1 MSYETILTE
10 IRGRVGILTLNR
22 PDTLNALNAQMNQE
36 MRQQFRVWNEDES
49 VGAIVITGAGRGFCS
64 GADITGFEA
73 TARGERRTNLDR
85 QSPTEWQDLCR
96 ESKPIVCAINGV
108 AVGQGITMTLTCDVR
123 VASDAARMSFRFVR
137 IGLTPEF
144 GSTHFLPHL
153 VGLGR
158 TLELMLTGKFISAEE
173 ALEIGL
179 VNHVYSADT
188 MLDEAAALAQD
199 MAANPAWQL
208 QQSKRQIYD
217 HYLEREVPGQVNHTW
232 WDAQAHRAVFE
243 IVHGPVRH
251 QVEVTSPFL
260 EHCP

>member
-22 PDTLNALNAQMNQE
+22 PDVLNALNAQMNQE
-36 MRQQFRVWNEDES
+36 MRRQLRVWNEEDS

-64 GADITGFEA
+64 GADIGGFEA
-73 TARGERRTNLDR
+73 TARGERRTSPAR
-85 QSPTEWQDLCR
+85 ESPTEWLDLCR

-158 TLELMLTGKFISAEE
+158 ALELMLTGKFINAEE

-179 VNHVYSADT
+179 VNHVYEVDT
-188 MLDEAAALAQD
+188 MLDEAVALARD

-217 HYLEREVPGQVNHTW
+217 HYLERDLEKILTTEGESFRQSQDT
-232 WDAQAHRAVFE
+232 DAHKEALVAFRERREPKYH
-243 IVHGPVRH
+243 
-251 QVEVTSPFL
+251 
-260 EHCP
+260 